1 METPDIASEGS
12 VEGPT
17 AAAERPTAATPKT
30 NAEGF
35 EILSETLQFKRY
47 VQVVD
52 RIVKYPNGKEVFSL
66 VERLLRQHVRQ
77 HPRAGIPI

>member
-1 METPDIASEGS
+1 MEPPHIASECS
-12 VEGPT
+12 V
-17 AAAERPTAATPKT
+17 ERPTAATPKT

-52 RIVKYPNGKEVFSL
+52 RIVKYPNGKEVYRL
-66 VERLLRQHVRQ
+66 VDSRPSTTATCQAASSYWHSNL
-77 HPRAGIPI
+77 I